1 MSDLNQG
8 SRDRS
13 FSLLAR
19 FIYFPCPRCD
29 LELTHEQ
36 IMHMLMHMLM
46 HMCACN
52 ALDEIMY
59 ATMK

>member
-13 FSLLAR
+13 FSLLAG

-36 IMHMLMHMLM
+36 IMHMLMHM
-46 HMCACN
+46 CACN